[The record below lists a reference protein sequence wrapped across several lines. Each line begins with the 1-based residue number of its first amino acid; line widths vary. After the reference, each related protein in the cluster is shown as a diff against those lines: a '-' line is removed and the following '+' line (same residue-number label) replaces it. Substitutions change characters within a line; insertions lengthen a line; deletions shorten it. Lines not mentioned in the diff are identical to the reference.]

1 MGKKFKIMNLI
12 LELNK
17 LKGYINSRD
26 TFGFRTYLKELY
38 EKSNQAEKETI
49 YLFVETEL
57 TKSTNHIKSTVNN
70 ISMRLQLA
78 EPV

>member
-17 LKGYINSRD
+17 LMDYINSRD
-26 TFGFRTYLKELY
+26 TFGFRAYLKELY
-38 EKSNQAEKETI
+38 EKSDQVEKEAI
-49 YLFVETEL
+49 SLFVETEL
-57 TKSTNHIKSTVNN
+57 TKSTNKIKNTVNN